1 MVDLVQYGVP
11 YIIMPAIGIYVVYE
25 FIKLLI
31 LSYNEKKNGKS

>member
-1 MVDLVQYGVP
+1 MNAVEFLVP
-11 YIIMPAIGIYVVYE
+11 YIVMPVIGIYVIYE